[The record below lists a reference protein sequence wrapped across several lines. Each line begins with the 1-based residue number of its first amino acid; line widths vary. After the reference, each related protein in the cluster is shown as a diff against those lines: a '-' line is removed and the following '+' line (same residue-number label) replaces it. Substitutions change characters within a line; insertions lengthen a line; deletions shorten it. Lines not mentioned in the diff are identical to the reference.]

1 MAPLWLQHW
10 SMLYLLLWNS
20 FRPLIGVY
28 MCRGK
33 ACRPANTYWDSRF
46 AGHYYCSEVCS
57 VLWVKRL
64 IIRDVT
70 DRVSCSEV
78 GCVCQNPCDDRRHLE
93 IWSDRKRCDRL
104 PNFIVIGPQKTGSLW
119 LACIS
124 VRLPNFIV
132 IGPQKTGSL
141 WLASI
146 SATVSPPDYSIPN
159 IAATMNLLYTSSISA
174 AVLSTLG

>member
-33 ACRPANTYWDSRF
+33 ACRPANYWDSRC

-119 LACIS
+119 LA
-124 VRLPNFIV
+124 
-132 IGPQKTGSL
+132 
-141 WLASI
+141 SI

-159 IAATMNLLYTSSISA
+159 IAATMNLLYTSSTLNKSVGK
-174 AVLSTLG
+174 VLF